1 MRRYHGL
8 FRPSGTFFRHQFSAD
23 YTISMFGFDFRQGQL
38 AHLREELCG
47 LAVEQSASLEACDR
61 LLRTEDFRR
70 DRDRANDRNRRELA
84 VEERAWLGHD
94 QIGLEVLRAEWGWG
108 WERRYIEVRKHE
120 SAIGQRRRSI
130 NRVASLVVPGL
141 EVGGLGRADA

>member
-1 MRRYHGL
+1 MTLARG
-8 FRPSGTFFRHQFSAD
+8 FICFFR
-23 YTISMFGFDFRQGQL
+23 QL

-47 LAVEQSASLEACDR
+47 LADEQSASLEACDR

-94 QIGLEVLRAEWGWG
+94 QIGLEVLQAEPRY
-108 WERRYIEVRKHE
+108 RRH
-120 SAIGQRRRSI
+120 RRD
-130 NRVASLVVPGL
+130 L
-141 EVGGLGRADA
+141 EVGTHGGVIGP